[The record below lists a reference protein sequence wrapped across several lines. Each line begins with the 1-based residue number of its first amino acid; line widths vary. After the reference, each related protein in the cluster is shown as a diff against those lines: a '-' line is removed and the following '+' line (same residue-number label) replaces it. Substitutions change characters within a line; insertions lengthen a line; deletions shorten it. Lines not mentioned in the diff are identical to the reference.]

1 MAFENNFINSEKPV
15 ITLSVYF
22 NRVDFQIDNQNLN
35 TLERLSNDD
44 PSVKTQ
50 LALLREIFEKAYS
63 AAYNAYGNILAEI
76 FPDVSDLETKQIS
89 RSMLFFLNETE
100 DEDAD

>member
-1 MAFENNFINSEKPV
+1 MALENNFINSDKPV

-22 NRVDFQIDNQNLN
+22 DRVDFQIDNQNLN

-50 LALLREIFEKAYS
+50 LTLLREIFEKAYN
-63 AAYNAYGNILAEI
+63 AAYNASGNILAEI